1 MKIKFTPNPLTG
13 DYWYT
18 TAQIMAA
25 LGVSRSRVS
34 ALAREHRWRRRMV
47 GNAALYAAHDV
58 ETYGMAR
65 MRRELAK
72 ALGWQPAGLPL
83 VWHDEWDI
91 DCPTPDCDQFAIEF
105 EGRWRCAGGHEGSS
119 GGVCCGG
126 YLTVPLDD
134 TPPT

>member
-1 MKIKFTPNPLTG
+1 MKLQYTSSTSTFTG
-13 DYWYT
+13 WYS
-18 TAQIMAA
+18 TAEIMTA

-34 ALAREHRWRRRMV
+34 ALAREHRWQRQMI
-47 GNAALYAAHDV
+47 GNAALYAALDV

-105 EGRWRCAGGHEGSS
+105 EGRWRCAGGHEGSANS
-119 GGVCCGG
+119 
-126 YLTVPLDD
+126 PQS
-134 TPPT
+134 